1 MTINKRPKL
10 KSVGIISSHP
20 GSNFAR
26 RSADMRF
33 YLGPDPE
40 ADERMRF
47 FLREIGQGPRAGRDL
62 IRDEAR
68 EAMSLILSQQ
78 ATPAQAGAF
87 LLVQRYKGETP
98 EELIGFAEAVRA
110 TARTIAP
117 KVEGLFDIGS
127 PYDGRKKSIVVS
139 PASALVVAAAGVP
152 VVMHGEKRIGP
163 KFGVPIGDVLEAL
176 GIDIDG
182 EPEAVERSIDE
193 TGAGFMRQSR
203 FVPQV
208 FALRELRT
216 EIALRTC
223 LSTVEKIY
231 NLAGASYSL
240 LGLSHLP
247 YAEKMLSAASE
258 MGFKR
263 VMIVQGIEG
272 NEDAPTS
279 RPCRAFVWDSSP
291 SADGN
296 SPLLRTGEGP
306 GVRDSQELR
315 IDPSEYGL
323 QPATAEEMA
332 GGDAAENARIAEA
345 VLSGESGG
353 HRDLVLLNA
362 GLRIWLAARAAS
374 IAEGLDKAREAIDS
388 GGARAKLETLRARN
402 Q

>member
-1 MTINKRPKL
+1 MPVKKRPNL
-10 KSVGIISSHP
+10 RIVGV
-20 GSNFAR
+20 AR
-26 RSADMRF
+26 SGTADLAHRPTDEPAIPEPYRSPPPAVF
-33 YLGPDPE
+33 
-40 ADERMRF
+40 ERMRF

-62 IRDEAR
+62 TRDEAR
-68 EAMSLILSQQ
+68 EAMSLILSRL

-87 LLVQRYKGETP
+87 LLVQRYKGESP
-98 EELIGFAEAVRA
+98 DELIGFAEAVRA
-110 TARTIAP
+110 GARTIAP
-117 KVEGLFDIGS
+117 KVEGLLDIGS

-139 PASALVVAAAGVP
+139 PASALVVAAAVVP

-176 GIDIDG
+176 GIEIDG
-182 EPEAVERSIDE
+182 ERGEVERSIEE
-193 TGAGFMRQSR
+193 TGVGFMRQSR

-240 LGLSHLP
+240 LGLSHVP

-279 RPCRAFVWDSSP
+279 RPCRAFLWEQGAKNREP
-291 SADGN
+291 AA
-296 SPLLRTGEGP
+296 R
-306 GVRDSQELR
+306 ELR

-323 QPATAEEMA
+323 QPATAEEMT
-332 GGDAAENARIAEA
+332 GGDAADNARIAEA
-345 VLSGESGG
+345 VLTGESGG

-362 GLRIWLAARAAS
+362 GLRVWLAERATS
-374 IAEGLDKAREAIDS
+374 IGEGIEKAREAIDS
-388 GGARAKLETLRARN
+388 GAASAKLEELRARKK
-402 Q
+402 

>member
-1 MTINKRPKL
+1 MALSKRPRL
-10 KSVGIISSHP
+10 KIAGIAASGIDSL
-20 GSNFAR
+20 GR
-26 RSADMRF
+26 RSSNMRA

-40 ADERMRF
+40 AFERMRF

-62 IRDEAR
+62 TRDEAR
-68 EAMSLILSQQ
+68 EAMSLLVSQQ

-98 EELIGFAEAVRA
+98 DELVGFAEAVRA
-110 TARTIAP
+110 SARMISP
-117 KVEGLFDIGS
+117 KVEGLLDIGS

-139 PASALVVAAAGVP
+139 PTSAIVAAAAEVP
-152 VVMHGEKRIGP
+152 VVMHGEKGIGP

-182 EPEAVERSIDE
+182 EPEEVERRIEDA
-193 TGAGFMRQSR
+193 GVGFMRQSR

-208 FALRELRT
+208 FAVRDLRT

-247 YAEKMLSAASE
+247 YAEKMLAAAGE
-258 MGFKR
+258 MGFRR

-279 RPCRAFVWDSSP
+279 RPCRAFLWEE
-291 SADGN
+291 
-296 SPLLRTGEGP
+296 EGRGKEEGG
-306 GVRDSQELR
+306 GVRELR
-315 IDPSEYGL
+315 IDASEYGL
-323 QPATAEEMA
+323 QAATAEEMA
-332 GGDAAENARIAEA
+332 GGDALENARIAEG
-345 VLSGESGG
+345 VLAGEKGG

-362 GLRIWLAARAAS
+362 GLRIWLAERAESIGEGIVRAR
-374 IAEGLDKAREAIDS
+374 DAIDS
-388 GGARAKLETLRARN
+388 GAALGKLKEMRAGGKR
-402 Q
+402 